1 MTKMPYR
8 ARKVSFSP
16 LMLAILG
23 IWFLA
28 NLLSQLAY
36 INFNGAPYDGIG
48 MLESLGSIYYAVIVI
63 ELLLWAWLVAFLVKK
78 LVRHLSSQIQTT
90 AENVNS
96 R

>member
-1 MTKMPYR
+1 MSNR
-8 ARKVSFSP
+8 ARKISFSP

-36 INFNGAPYDGIG
+36 IRFNGAPYDGIG

-63 ELLLWAWLVAFLVKK
+63 ELLLWAWLAVFLVIK
-78 LVRHLSSQIQTT
+78 LARHLSSPNQTK
-90 AENVNS
+90 AENVNC

>member
-1 MTKMPYR
+1 MTKMPHR

-63 ELLLWAWLVAFLVKK
+63 ELLLWAWLVAFLVIK
-78 LVRHLSSQIQTT
+78 LVRHLSSPNQTK